1 VSGKRKCRASLNLH
15 MQRNDQ
21 FFPSNDAAP
30 GGCPTEFFNR
40 IGRDLSFGGGNNKS
54 RAECPRD

>member
-1 VSGKRKCRASLNLH
+1 MSGKRKCRASLNLH

-40 IGRDLSFGGGNNKS
+40 IGRVVPASFRNCS
-54 RAECPRD
+54 H

>member
-1 VSGKRKCRASLNLH
+1 MSGKRKCRASLNLH

-30 GGCPTEFFNR
+30 GGRPTEFFNR
-40 IGRDLSFGGGNNKS
+40 IS
-54 RAECPRD
+54 